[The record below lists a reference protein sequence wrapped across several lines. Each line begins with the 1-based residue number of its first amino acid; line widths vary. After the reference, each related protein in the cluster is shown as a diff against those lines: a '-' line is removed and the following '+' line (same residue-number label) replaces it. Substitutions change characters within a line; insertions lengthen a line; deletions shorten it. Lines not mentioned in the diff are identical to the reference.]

1 MELPTVIH
9 TWIYLFIVWVRL
21 LVATV
26 RQAFALLEGDYGLS
40 VTHVNVLEG
49 EDSEKKIKQM
59 KTFSGG
65 NTVPQVKTCDAVE
78 RRPCS

>member
-1 MELPTVIH
+1 MD
-9 TWIYLFIVWVRL
+9 LFIFAWPRL

-40 VTHVNVLEG
+40 VTRVNVLEG

-65 NTVPQVKTCDAVE
+65 NTVPQVNMGCGRA
-78 RRPCS
+78 RRPCFVCRLCTVHW